1 MKNLPGRLQSGG
13 VVSSENG
20 ECKMENSKWKLI
32 ENFLV
37 KFIYEEITKTGL
49 KKGICGISGGIDSA
63 VVAVLAKKAL
73 GDNFKAFM
81 LPSQFSS
88 PSSIEDAKTLCKK
101 FDIEYEIISIA
112 PLLDAYPIDDKVRL
126 GNFSARMRMAV
137 LYDKSAELKALVIG
151 TSNKSELM
159 LGYGT
164 LYGDLASALNPIG
177 DLYKTEIFEFAKY
190 LGVPEAIIN
199 KPPSADLWKGQSD
212 EKELGYSYAEID
224 PVLMEFVDNRATK
237 EELLEKFDKDLV
249 EFVINKIYKNQFK
262 RKMPIIAKL
271 KSRTVG
277 HDFLYERDV
286 RL

>member
-1 MKNLPGRLQSGG
+1 MK
-13 VVSSENG
+13 
-20 ECKMENSKWKLI
+20 KWELI
-32 ENFLV
+32 EKFLI

-49 KKGICGISGGIDSA
+49 KKGICGLSGGIDSA

-88 PSSIEDAKTLCKK
+88 KESIEDAKKLCEK

-112 PLLDAYPIDDKVRL
+112 PLLQAYQIDDKVRL
-126 GNFSARMRMAV
+126 GNFSARMRMAI
-137 LYDKSAELKALVIG
+137 LYDKSAELNALVIG

-164 LYGDLASALNPIG
+164 LFGDLASALNPIG

-190 LGVPEAIIN
+190 LGVNDEIIN
-199 KPPSADLWKGQSD
+199 KPPSADLWQGQSD
-212 EKELGYSYAEID
+212 EAELGYSYAKLD
-224 PVLMEFVDNRATK
+224 PVIEDFVDNRATK
-237 EELLEKFDKDLV
+237 EELLKKYDKNLV
-249 EFVINKIYKNQFK
+249 EFVLKKIYQNQFK
-262 RKMPIIAKL
+262 RKPPIIAKL

-277 HDFLYERDV
+277 HDFLYERDI